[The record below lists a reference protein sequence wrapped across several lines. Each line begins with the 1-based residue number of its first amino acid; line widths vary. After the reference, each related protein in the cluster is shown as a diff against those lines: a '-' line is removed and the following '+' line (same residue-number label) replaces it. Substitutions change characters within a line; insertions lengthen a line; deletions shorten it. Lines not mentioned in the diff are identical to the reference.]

1 MDRVRSLIGS
11 HRARNRQRPLY
22 SHNETPSTTNL
33 LGADGNGDDQS
44 TIFEHEIDRPGT
56 AEPTVNEGDDNA
68 DAATL
73 NTAVSE
79 GSTIGDLQRQ
89 GFINRAPRFT
99 SERTMPFISI
109 LLQRGFF
116 VFPSEESFQFFLHNK
131 RKLDNIDPKTG
142 LGLPLFHAVSL
153 NLVKSLFSNQNTPVM
168 RIYKY
173 AVIDS
178 QCGKPP
184 LNSELV
190 LEINTNISIYKF
202 EFCTILKKLE
212 SHNFSS
218 RVEHDFIFHINNE
231 PDVHIPMINYN
242 QRKNADTT
250 VHGLNLRWYGTTS
263 LASPF
268 GSNSIN
274 LLVLDDT
281 MATYMNQQTI
291 EEFDS
296 YCRSRPTRPLGYL
309 PVWARY
315 TDDKVSIIPKK
326 RSLRV
331 ATLYMQE
338 TDSLNDGPN
347 SATSIPYT
355 NESEINSNI
364 IDNIPWDSQVLTCM
378 CMLLHEYESR
388 KDKRHTAWGS
398 STGYMLNGPAGLL
411 M

>member
-11 HRARNRQRPLY
+11 RRGRGRNRQHPSY
-22 SHNETPSTTNL
+22 SHNGSPSTVNL
-33 LGADGNGDDQS
+33 LGADGYGDDQS
-44 TIFEHEIDRPGT
+44 TIFTRENDPLEIS
-56 AEPTVNEGDDNA
+56 ANEGDDNA

-73 NTAVSE
+73 NTVISE

-89 GFINRAPRFT
+89 GYVNRAPRFT
-99 SERTMPFISI
+99 SERAIPFISV

-116 VFPSEESFQFFLHNK
+116 AFPSEESFQLFLHNK

-142 LGLPLFHAVSL
+142 LGLPLFHAISL
-153 NLVKSLFSNQNTPVM
+153 NLVKSLFSDQNTPVM

-173 AVIDS
+173 VMIDS
-178 QCGKPP
+178 QCEKPP
-184 LNSELV
+184 LNSEV
-190 LEINTNISIYKF
+190 ISQINENVSIYKY
-202 EFCTILKKLE
+202 EFCTILKKME

-218 RVEHDFIFHINNE
+218 RVEHVFIFHRKNE

-281 MATYMNQQTI
+281 MASYMNQRTI

-296 YCRSRPTRPLGYL
+296 YSRSRPTRPLGYL

-315 TDDKVSIIPKK
+315 TDDKVSVIPKK
-326 RSLRV
+326 RTLRV
-331 ATLYMQE
+331 ATFYLQE
-338 TDSLNDGPN
+338 TDSFDDG
-347 SATSIPYT
+347 SSLTST
-355 NESEINSNI
+355 NYSEMGSNI
-364 IDNIPWDSQVLTCM
+364 IDNVPWDSQILTCM

-388 KDKRHTAWGS
+388 KEKRHTAWGS
-398 STGYMLNGPAGLL
+398 STTYMLNGPAGLL

>member
-11 HRARNRQRPLY
+11 HRGRARNHRHPSY
-22 SHNETPSTTNL
+22 SSSGTPSTMNL
-33 LGADGNGDDQS
+33 LGTDGDGDDQS
-44 TIFEHEIDRPGT
+44 TIFAQETDHVGT
-56 AEPTVNEGDDNA
+56 LANEGDDSA

-73 NTAVSE
+73 NTTLSE

-89 GFINRAPRFT
+89 GFVNRAPRFT
-99 SERTMPFISI
+99 SERSMPFISI

-116 VFPSEESFQFFLHNK
+116 AFPSEASYQIFLHNK
-131 RKLDNIDPKTG
+131 RKLDKIDPKTG
-142 LGLPLFHAVSL
+142 LGLPLFHAISL
-153 NLVKSLFSNQNTPVM
+153 NLVKSLFSSQNTPVM
-168 RIYKY
+168 RIHKF
-173 AVIDS
+173 VLIDS
-178 QCGKPP
+178 QCEKPP
-184 LNSELV
+184 LNSELISQ
-190 LEINTNISIYKF
+190 INENVSIYKF
-202 EFCTILKKLE
+202 EFCTILKKME

-218 RVEHDFIFHINNE
+218 RIEHDFIFHRSNE
-231 PDVHIPMINYN
+231 PDVHVPMINYN

-268 GSNSIN
+268 GTNSVN

-281 MATYMNQQTI
+281 MASYMDQQTI

-315 TDDKVSIIPKK
+315 TDDKVSVIPKK
-326 RSLRV
+326 RTLRV
-331 ATLYMQE
+331 ATFYMQE
-338 TDSLNDGPN
+338 TDSFDDGSSSTT
-347 SATSIPYT
+347 SAPHASY
-355 NESEINSNI
+355 SEISSNI
-364 IDNIPWDSQVLTCM
+364 IDKVSWDSQVLTCM

-388 KDKRHTAWGS
+388 KEKRHTVWGG
-398 STGYMLNGPAGLL
+398 STAYMLNGPAGLL

>member
-1 MDRVRSLIGS
+1 MDRVRSLIGNRRGRG
-11 HRARNRQRPLY
+11 HNRQHPPY
-22 SHNETPSTTNL
+22 PHSGSPSTVNL
-33 LGADGNGDDQS
+33 LGANVYGDDQS
-44 TIFEHEIDRPGT
+44 TIFARENESLET
-56 AEPTVNEGDDNA
+56 SANEGDDSA

-89 GFINRAPRFT
+89 GYVNRAPRFT
-99 SERTMPFISI
+99 SERAMPFVSV

-116 VFPSEESFQFFLHNK
+116 AFPSEESLQLFLHNK

-142 LGLPLFHAVSL
+142 LGLPLFHAISL
-153 NLVKSLFSNQNTPVM
+153 NLVKSLFSDQNTPVM

-173 AVIDS
+173 VMIDS
-178 QCGKPP
+178 QCDKPP
-184 LNSELV
+184 LNSEV
-190 LEINTNISIYKF
+190 VSRINENVSIYKY
-202 EFCTILKKLE
+202 EFCTILKKME

-218 RVEHDFIFHINNE
+218 RVEHDFIFHRKDE

-242 QRKNADTT
+242 QRKNADTAI
-250 VHGLNLRWYGTTS
+250 HGLNLRWYGTTS

-281 MATYMNQQTI
+281 MASYMNQQTI

-296 YCRSRPTRPLGYL
+296 YSRSRPTRPLGYL

-315 TDDKVSIIPKK
+315 TDDKVSVIPKK
-326 RSLRV
+326 RTLRV
-331 ATLYMQE
+331 ATLYLQE
-338 TDSLNDGPN
+338 TDSFDDG
-347 SATSIPYT
+347 SSLTSTNYT
-355 NESEINSNI
+355 EMGSNI
-364 IDNIPWDSQVLTCM
+364 IENVPWDSQILTCM

-388 KDKRHTAWGS
+388 KEKRHTAWGS
-398 STGYMLNGPAGLL
+398 STTYMLNGPAGLL